1 MEVIGFNPAIDL
13 GKFVDK
19 RSLSEADIC
28 SKFITPAILAA
39 GWDSETQIREQV
51 HFTKGRI
58 IVRGKLVSRGKSKF
72 ADYILYAKKNIPLAV
87 VEAKDNTQ
95 TVGAGMQQ
103 ALDYAEIIGVPFVFS
118 SNGDGFVF
126 HDRTGQSEQLETK
139 LALEEFPSQEQ
150 LWEKYSRWKGL
161 TSEAQEIVLQEYH
174 DDGSGKSPRYYQVS
188 AVNAAMEAIA
198 KGQDRLLLI
207 MATGTGKTY
216 TAFQIIWRLWKSK
229 KKKRVLFLADRN
241 VLVDQTMVN
250 DFRPF
255 GGSMAKLSPKAP
267 IVDFDSASKR
277 DIELALDKTRRVDT
291 SYEIYL
297 GLYQAL
303 TGPEERQKIFK
314 DFSRHFFDLIVIDEC
329 HRGSAAEESA
339 WREILEYFS
348 SATQIG
354 MTATP
359 KETKYASNIEYF
371 GAPVYSY
378 TLKQGIQDGFL
389 APYRVIK
396 VHLDKDLEGYRPA
409 QGDTD
414 RDGFEIDDRLYNQKD
429 FDKTIVL
436 DERTKLVAR
445 KISQYLRESGDPYQK
460 TIVFCVD
467 EEHASRMREALV
479 NENQD
484 ECLKDS
490 RYVMRITG
498 SDLLGKAQLGN
509 FIDPESRYPVIAT
522 TSKLL
527 STGVDV
533 QTCRLIVLDREV
545 GSMTEFKQ
553 IIGRGTRIHEDSKK
567 FTFSIM
573 DFRKATN
580 NFADPDFDG
589 EPVSVFESNVDDPVY
604 PGVALDGTD
613 DSETDL
619 TDEVIVD
626 DGQGNMPDA
635 PEKRNK
641 IYVDGIPVS
650 VLAQRVEY
658 LDSNGKL
665 VTESLRDFGKKS
677 ISNQFGDS
685 SKFKEIWHSA
695 SRKSEVLEM
704 LSSEGL
710 LEALQ
715 AELGYEMDP
724 FDLILHV
731 AFDAPV
737 KTRKERA
744 ALVQKSDIFSKY
756 GDKAKNVLGVLLDKY
771 MNDGELDLADTR
783 ILTIPPVNTLGTP
796 LEIVRLFGDKSG
808 FESAVRE
815 LQTAIYKE
823 VA

>member
-1 MEVIGFNPAIDL
+1 M
-13 GKFVDK
+13 DK

-28 SKFITPAILAA
+28 SKFITPALLSA
-39 GWDSETQIREQV
+39 GWNSETQIREQV

-72 ADYILYAKKNIPLAV
+72 ADYILYAKKNIPLAI
-87 VEAKDNTQ
+87 VEAKDNNQ
-95 TVGAGMQQ
+95 TVGSGMQQ
-103 ALDYAEIIGVPFVFS
+103 ALDYAEIVGVPFVFS
-118 SNGDGFVF
+118 SNGDGFLF
-126 HDRTGQSEQLETK
+126 HDKTGQSPQLETH
-139 LALEEFPSQEQ
+139 LALDEFPSYGE
-150 LWEKYSRWKGL
+150 LWDKYSRWKGL
-161 TSEAQEIVLQEYH
+161 TEDAQKVVLQDYH
-174 DDGSGKSPRYYQVS
+174 DDGSGKTPRYYQVS

-229 KKKRVLFLADRN
+229 QKKRVLFLADRN

-255 GGSMAKLSPKAP
+255 GGAMAKLSPK
-267 IVDFDSASKR
+267 SQT
-277 DIELALDKTRRVDT
+277 IERNDGTQVVVETAIDKSRRVDT

-303 TGPEERQKIFK
+303 TGPEDRQKIFR
-314 DFSRHFFDLIVIDEC
+314 DFSPEFFDLIVVDEC
-329 HRGSAAEESA
+329 HRGSADEESA

-359 KETKYASNIEYF
+359 KETKYASNIDYF

-396 VHLDKDLEGYRPA
+396 VHLDKDLEGYRPSSS
-409 QGDTD
+409 DTD
-414 RDGFEIDDRLYNQKD
+414 RDGLQIEDRVYNQRD
-429 FDKTIVL
+429 FDRTIVL
-436 DERTKLVAR
+436 DERTKLVA
-445 KISQYLRESGDPYQK
+445 KKVTQFLSESGDPFQK

-479 NENQD
+479 NENQQ
-484 ECLKDS
+484 ECIKDS

-498 SDLLGKAQLGN
+498 SDPLGKAQLGN
-509 FIDPESRYPVIAT
+509 FIDPESRYPVIVT

-580 NFADPDFDG
+580 NFADPEFDG
-589 EPVSVFESNVDDPVY
+589 EPVSIFETSQSGPVY
-604 PGVALDGTD
+604 PPEDFDSTTIPSGSDG
-613 DSETDL
+613 
-619 TDEVIVD
+619 DEVIVD
-626 DGQGNMPDA
+626 DGQGHMPEA
-635 PEKRNK
+635 TEKRNK
-641 IYVDGIPVS
+641 IFVDGVAVT

-658 LDSNGKL
+658 LDANGKL
-665 VTESLRDFGKKS
+665 VTETLRDYG
-677 ISNQFGDS
+677 
-685 SKFKEIWHSA
+685 
-695 SRKSEVLEM
+695 RKSL
-704 LSSEGL
+704 LRHFGSSSEFIELWNSAARKREIIENLESEGLL

-715 AELGYEMDP
+715 SELGSEMDP

-737 KTRKERA
+737 QTRAQRA
-744 ALVQKSDIFSKY
+744 AKVEGSDLFTKY
-756 GDKAKNVLGVLLDKY
+756 GEKARNVLRVLLDKY
-771 MNDGELDLADTR
+771 MNDGELDLADAR
-783 ILTIPPVNTLGTP
+783 ILTIPPVNHLGTP
-796 LEIVRLFGDKSG
+796 LEIVRWFGNKSE
-808 FESAVRE
+808 FEQAVHE
-815 LQTAIYKE
+815 LQNAIYEK